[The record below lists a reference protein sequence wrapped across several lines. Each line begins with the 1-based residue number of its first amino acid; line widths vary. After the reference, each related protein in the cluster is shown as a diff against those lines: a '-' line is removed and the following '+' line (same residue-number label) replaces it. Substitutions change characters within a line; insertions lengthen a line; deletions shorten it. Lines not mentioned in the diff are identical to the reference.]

1 MNTLRQFWIGTKAQ
15 DNSSGIW
22 RFQRE
27 SGSSWSE
34 VTAKLMAVAPMPTF
48 LAVHPHAER
57 LYAVGEGKRGGVA
70 SYDVGTD
77 CTLHRTG
84 TVASGGQG
92 PCHLLVHPQGHWVYV
107 ANYGDGTLGAIEL
120 TEAGNVD
127 EHVRTY
133 THSGSGPVADRQER
147 SHAHF
152 CALSP
157 GGDWLIVTDLGTD
170 ELRAYPLD
178 DGLPEDEPVLTQLPA
193 GFGPRHLAMAG
204 EHVYVAGELSGEVA
218 TLAWDEGTGQ
228 GEVLH
233 QEPASV
239 AEGLHQLS
247 HIERAG
253 DRLFVGVRG
262 ADTLATLGDRRGR
275 CQHYAAR
282 RGRHR
287 RLAAPPQ
294 RRRRRCAGGRRER
307 RRRCRAP
314 DRRRAGTRGDTEE
327 IAVPGPMCVL
337 PM

>member
-262 ADTLATLGDRRGR
+262 ADTLATLAIAEDGASTTLLGEVATGAWPRHLNVAGDVVLVAGENADVVAVHPIVDG
-275 CQHYAAR
+275 QAR
-282 RGRHR
+282 E
-287 RLAAPPQ
+287 A
-294 RRRRRCAGGRRER
+294 
-307 RRRCRAP
+307 
-314 DRRRAGTRGDTEE
+314 TEE

>member
-1 MNTLRQFWIGTKAQ
+1 MSMLRQFWIGTKAQ

-22 RFQRE
+22 RFHRE
-27 SGSSWSE
+27 SGSPWSE

-57 LYAVGEGKRGGVA
+57 LYAVGEGKKGGVA

-84 TVASGGQG
+84 TVASGGAG
-92 PCHLLVHPQGHWVYV
+92 PCHLLVHPQGRWVYV

-120 TEAGNVD
+120 TEAGNVG
-127 EHVRTY
+127 EQVRTY
-133 THSGSGPVADRQER
+133 THTGSGPVADRQER
-147 SHAHF
+147 SHAHY

-170 ELRAYPLD
+170 QLRAYPLD
-178 DGLPEDEPVLTQLPA
+178 DGLPEDEPVCTALPA

-204 EHVYVAGELSGEVA
+204 DYLYVAGELSGGVA
-218 TLAWDEGTGQ
+218 TIAWDEGSGQ

-233 QEPASV
+233 EEPASV

-262 ADTLATLGDRRGR
+262 ADTLATLAIAEDAASTTLLGEVATGAWPRHLNVAGDHVLVAGENGDVIAVHPIVEG
-275 CQHYAAR
+275 QAR
-282 RGRHR
+282 
-287 RLAAPPQ
+287 
-294 RRRRRCAGGRRER
+294 EVS
-307 RRRCRAP
+307 
-314 DRRRAGTRGDTEE
+314 DE

-337 PM
+337 SM

>member
-15 DNSSGIW
+15 DDSSGIW
-22 RFQRE
+22 RFQRDA
-27 SGSSWSE
+27 GSSWSE
-34 VTAKLMAVAPMPTF
+34 VTATLMAVAPMPTF

-57 LYAVGEGKRGGVA
+57 LYAVGEGKKGGVA

-120 TEAGNVD
+120 TEAGNVG

-178 DGLPEDEPVLTQLPA
+178 DGLPEDEPVLTALPA
-193 GFGPRHLAMAG
+193 GFGPRHLAVAAD
-204 EHVYVAGELSGEVA
+204 HLYVAGELSGDIA

-262 ADTLATLGDRRGR
+262 ADTLATLAIAEDGASTTLLGEVATGAWPRHLMVAGDVV
-275 CQHYAAR
+275 
-282 RGRHR
+282 
-287 RLAAPPQ
+287 LV
-294 RRRRRCAGGRRER
+294 AGENADVVAVHPIVDGQ
-307 RRRCRAP
+307 
-314 DRRRAGTRGDTEE
+314 AGEVSDQ

>member
-15 DNSSGIW
+15 DSSSGIW

-27 SGSSWSE
+27 AGSSWSE
-34 VTAKLMAVAPMPTF
+34 VTATLMAVAPLPTF

-57 LYAVGEGKRGGVA
+57 LYAVGEGKKGGVA

-84 TVASGGQG
+84 TVASGGEG

-120 TEAGNVD
+120 TEAGNVG

-133 THSGSGPVADRQER
+133 AHSGSGPVADRQER

-178 DGLPEDEPVLTQLPA
+178 DGLPEDEPVFTALPA
-193 GFGPRHLAMAG
+193 GFGPRHLAMTG
-204 EHVYVAGELSGEVA
+204 DHLYVAGELNGAVA
-218 TLAWDEGTGQ
+218 TLAWDEGSGQ

-233 QEPASV
+233 QEPASA

-262 ADTLATLGDRRGR
+262 ADTLATLAIAEDGASTSLLGEVATGAWPRHLNVSGD
-275 CQHYAAR
+275 HV
-282 RGRHR
+282 
-287 RLAAPPQ
+287 LV
-294 RRRRRCAGGRRER
+294 AGENADVVAVHPIVDGQ
-307 RRRCRAP
+307 
-314 DRRRAGTRGDTEE
+314 AGEVAQE